1 MVDGKE
7 NIKFDLGVKELSGGM
22 IDFWYLKWQKQ
33 ERHIKLFPKNI
44 CSQEKVQIIEKI
56 TLKWWCDWLV
66 IFKMTEARKT
76 HWAFSYS
83 PVISLDFGFYIQTV
97 WD

>member
-22 IDFWYLKWQKQ
+22 IDF
-33 ERHIKLFPKNI
+33 F
-44 CSQEKVQIIEKI
+44 
-56 TLKWWCDWLV
+56 

-76 HWAFSYS
+76 HPAFS
-83 PVISLDFGFYIQTV
+83 
-97 WD
+97 